1 MVGGPPCR
9 KSNSQFEYSTD
20 QSYRFSKC
28 FTGLNLT
35 TVTNLRDQKIHKS
48 IVVSNEWSLP
58 CSIAMIGHRN
68 KWIIYKQTFV
78 PNLILVV
85 TLPKKGKSPLKISL
99 PKRKFIFQPSIF
111 RCKLLV
117 SGRVILTSIMGYS
130 DSCRELVTIVYS
142 WLVNLPPYKVP
153 REK

>member
-1 MVGGPPCR
+1 MFHRVKFDDGDKFERSKNTQIHRCFKRMV
-9 KSNSQFEYSTD
+9 F
-20 QSYRFSKC
+20 
-28 FTGLNLT
+28 
-35 TVTNLRDQKIHKS
+35 
-48 IVVSNEWSLP
+48 
-58 CSIAMIGHRN
+58 AMFHRHDRPQEQMN
-68 KWIIYKQTFV
+68 YIYKQTFV